1 MASRRNQNRDNGEM
15 KKITDEIKS
24 CKMLK
29 DIGIKKFVDVDDG
42 YAYVVAKNS
51 EDLKTNQLRK
61 FFAAIRKIEQKNS
74 WDEIESEFYLIKPR
88 MAVAAGRKKV
98 PKPFYKL
105 IMVCM
110 EKVDVGSEE
119 EKMKN
124 LKLFTEFFE
133 SLVAY
138 HKYLYG
144 EKR

>member
-1 MASRRNQNRDNGEM
+1 MASHKNQNKNNGEM
-15 KKITDEIKS
+15 KKITNEIKS

-29 DIGIKKFVDVDDG
+29 DIEIKKFVDVDDG
-42 YAYVVAKNS
+42 YAYIVAKNS

-88 MAVAAGRKKV
+88 MAVSVGRKKM

-105 IMVCM
+105 IMTCM
-110 EKVDVGSEE
+110 EKVDIGSEE
-119 EKMKN
+119 EKMEN
-124 LKLFTEFFE
+124 LKVFIEFFE
-133 SLVAY
+133 SIVAY

-144 EKR
+144 E

>member
-1 MASRRNQNRDNGEM
+1 MASHKNQNKNNGEM
-15 KKITDEIKS
+15 KRITNEIKK
-24 CKMLK
+24 CNMLK

-42 YAYVVAKNS
+42 YAYIVAKNS

-88 MAVAAGRKKV
+88 MAVSVGRENM
-98 PKPFYKL
+98 PKLFYEL
-105 IMVCM
+105 IMACM
-110 EKVDVGSEE
+110 EKVDIGSEE

-124 LKLFTEFFE
+124 LKVFIEFFE
-133 SLVAY
+133 SIVAY

-144 EKR
+144 E